1 MLIFI
6 TFQYIDILKCCRTTS
21 DLISAIDQPGGTVQD
36 VRCDTEMAF
45 PDCHFLGHLLCP
57 LLRGGCG
64 HHTLDQP
71 SPIVC

>member
-1 MLIFI
+1 
-6 TFQYIDILKCCRTTS
+6 
-21 DLISAIDQPGGTVQD
+21 LISAIDQPGGTVQD

-57 LLRGGCG
+57 LLRSGCG